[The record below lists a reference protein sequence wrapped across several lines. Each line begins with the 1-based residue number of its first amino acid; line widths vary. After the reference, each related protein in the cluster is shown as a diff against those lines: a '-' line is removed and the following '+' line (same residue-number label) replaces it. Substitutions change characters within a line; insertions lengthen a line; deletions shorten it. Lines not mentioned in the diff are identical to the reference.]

1 MSKIKLPANI
11 YNLRKLIQF
20 VSNFAKEKGF
30 ARKRSREIELAV
42 EEALVNILKYAYP
55 DKNTG
60 EVEVRCQI
68 DNDAVLVIEI
78 LDTGAPFDIRY
89 FSEPDLNVNISDRKI
104 GGLGIFLI
112 RKMVDEV
119 HYRRDGE
126 SNILTFIIRKN
137 D

>member
-11 YNLRKLIQF
+11 YNLRRLIQF
-20 VSNFAKEKGF
+20 VSTFAKEKGF
-30 ARKRSREIELAV
+30 ARKRIQEIELAV
-42 EEALVNILKYAYP
+42 EEAFVNISTYAYQ

-60 EVEVRCQI
+60 EVEVKCQM
-68 DNDAVLVIEI
+68 DNDAELVIEI

-89 FSEPDLNVNISDRKI
+89 FSEPDLNVNISDREI

-112 RKMVDEV
+112 RKLVDEV
-119 HYRRDGE
+119 HYRRDGQ
-126 SNILTFIIRKN
+126 SNILSFIIRKN

>member
-1 MSKIKLPANI
+1 MSKIKLPADI
-11 YNLRKLIQF
+11 YSLRKLIQF

-42 EEALVNILKYAYP
+42 EEALVNISKYAYP

>member
-1 MSKIKLPANI
+1 MSKIKLPATI

-30 ARKRSREIELAV
+30 SKKRIQEIELAV
-42 EEALVNILKYAYP
+42 EEAFVNVSTYAYP

-60 EVEVRCQI
+60 EVEVRCEMS
-68 DNDAVLVIEI
+68 NDAVLVIEI
-78 LDTGAPFDIRY
+78 LDTGTPFDIRS
-89 FSEPDLNVNISDRKI
+89 FSEPDLNVDISNREI

-119 HYRRDGE
+119 HYRRDGQR
-126 SNILTFIIRKN
+126 NILSFTIRK
-137 D
+137 DD

>member
-1 MSKIKLPANI
+1 MSKIKLPATI

-30 ARKRSREIELAV
+30 SKKRIQEIELAV
-42 EEALVNILKYAYP
+42 EEAFVNVSTYAYP

-60 EVEVRCQI
+60 EVEVRCEMS
-68 DNDAVLVIEI
+68 NDTVLVIEI
-78 LDTGAPFDIRY
+78 LDTGTPFDIRS
-89 FSEPDLNVNISDRKI
+89 FSEPDLNVDISNREI

-119 HYRRDGE
+119 HYRRDGQR
-126 SNILTFIIRKN
+126 NILSFTIRK
-137 D
+137 DD

>member
-42 EEALVNILKYAYP
+42 EEALVNISKYAYP
-55 DKNTG
+55 DNNTG
-60 EVEVRCQI
+60 EVEVRCQM

-78 LDTGAPFDIRY
+78 LDTGTPFDIRY

>member
-20 VSNFAKEKGF
+20 VSNFSKKKGF
-30 ARKRSREIELAV
+30 SRKRIQEIELAV
-42 EEALVNILKYAYP
+42 EEAFVNISKYAYP

-60 EVEVRCQI
+60 EVEVRCQM
-68 DNDAVLVIEI
+68 DNDAELVIEI
-78 LDTGAPFDIRY
+78 LDTGASFDIRY
-89 FSEPDLNVNISDRKI
+89 FSEPDLNVNISDREI

-112 RKMVDEV
+112 RKLVDEV
-119 HYRRDGE
+119 HYRRDGQ
-126 SNILTFIIRKN
+126 SNILSFIIRKN